1 MSPFT
6 NLEST
11 DNLLGLKA
19 QEGSREGESVLSLN
33 LNVPALCFLGLDDVI
48 PNDDSGL
55 QDSSSPPGKRL

>member
-19 QEGSREGESVLSLN
+19 QEGSGEGDSVLSLN
-33 LNVPALCFLGLDDVI
+33 LNVPALGFLGLDYVA

-55 QDSSSPPGKRL
+55 QNPSSPPGKRL